1 MYATFGRASFQNPKQ
16 SIITENIESILVYEK
31 DDTFQEYKDG
41 DITFCFKYDKDS
53 NKLLVYEDGFLLY
66 LVEEKGEIV
75 LSDLKPYQLG
85 NKAVYDPA
93 KNSAKGGVDYFLN
106 SRLDTMK

>member
-1 MYATFGRASFQNPKQ
+1 MWRHSVNPLFKAKQ
-16 SIITENIESILVYEK
+16 SIITENIECEIVYEK

-41 DITFCFKYDKDS
+41 DVLFCFKYDEVS
-53 NKLLVYEDGFLLY
+53 NKLLVYEDGFLLF

-85 NKAVYDPA
+85 NKVVYNHE
-93 KNSAKGGVDYFLN
+93 K
-106 SRLDTMK
+106 